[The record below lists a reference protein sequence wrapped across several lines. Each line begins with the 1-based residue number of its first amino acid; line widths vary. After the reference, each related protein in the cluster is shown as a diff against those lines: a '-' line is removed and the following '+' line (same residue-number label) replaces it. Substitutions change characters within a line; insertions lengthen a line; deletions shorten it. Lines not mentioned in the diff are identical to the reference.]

1 MIMNKFPESILLTL
15 LLITG
20 CTTSPDSNILSEI
33 DSLVAAEEYDSAHH
47 EIVRTK
53 GRFDRPQD
61 LAHYQLLLAK
71 TSYLTYN
78 TLPSDSIIDQA
89 IAFYEKANEPLKLA
103 DAYYYKAAC
112 SHERRDYAQA
122 IRYYKKAEEEA
133 QKTDDLAL
141 KYKIA
146 ESIVKINSQN
156 NNDRL
161 QLNYAHQALQIALES
176 GNKNW
181 MAYSYFNLCRAYQ
194 NIGDID
200 SMTNYAKQLITRLD
214 DIYPEDKPAF
224 LSCIGY
230 MYYKKS
236 DWQLAKKYYK
246 ESLDLQKTAH
256 TMVNLADVYVKEGNE
271 KEAYKLW
278 GKAFLMND
286 CKVKDIIMFNM
297 LQYDLDHH
305 RNLEDACDRLYGLYI
320 TKDSMENA
328 LRDRTIQEMQQQY
341 DQDREKNNA
350 NKRQMKWMMATL
362 TLTLI
367 IICLLTYLKYRK
379 QKATLQMA
387 EQQSLINTYMSEAHF
402 LKAKV
407 QDKEALIKE
416 YKKKLQTSQKEEGK
430 LTDEEAKHQLEM
442 IEKYR
447 TQIQELECEREEA
460 LEKIDKLNDTVRDL
474 VKQAAPRLNHGKIL
488 YDSIVENGSAG
499 KWSNEDYKCF
509 IEYYK
514 AIDLANY
521 KRIEKEYPHLTLRNS
536 LFLILHEMGKN
547 DDEVEQIMGLSHEGI
562 RSTRFRIRSKKR

>member
-1 MIMNKFPESILLTL
+1 MIMNRFPESILLTL

-78 TLPSDSIIDQA
+78 TLPSDSTIDQA
-89 IAFYEKANEPLKLA
+89 IAFYEKTNEPQKLA

-112 SHERRDYAQA
+112 SHERKDYEQA

-161 QLNYAHQALQIALES
+161 QLNYAHKALQIALES

-181 MAYSYFNLCRAYQ
+181 MAYSYFNLSRAYQ
-194 NIGDID
+194 NIGNID
-200 SMTNYAKQLITRLD
+200 SMTIYAKQLTTRLQ

-230 MYYKKS
+230 MYYKKGN
-236 DWQLAKKYYK
+236 WQMAKKYYK

-256 TMVNLADVYVKEGNE
+256 TMVNLADVYIKEENE

-278 GKAFLMND
+278 EKAFLMND

-367 IICLLTYLKYRK
+367 IICLLTYLKYRR
-379 QKATLQMA
+379 QKAALQMA
-387 EQQSLINTYMSEAHF
+387 EQQSLINAYISDIKL
-402 LKAKV
+402 LKTKV
-407 QDKEALIKE
+407 EDKEALIKD
-416 YKKKLQTSQKEEGK
+416 YKEKLQANQEVGEKQSE
-430 LTDEEAKHQLEM
+430 EEARRRQEM
-442 IEKYR
+442 IETHMAK
-447 TQIQELECEREEA
+447 IQKLECEREEDLA
-460 LEKIDKLNDTVRDL
+460 KIDKLNDTVKDL

-488 YDSIVENGSAG
+488 YDSIEENGSVG
-499 KWSNEDYKCF
+499 KWNNEDYECF

-514 AIDLANY
+514 AINLPSY
-521 KRIEKEYPHLTLRNS
+521 KRIEKAHPNLTLRNT

-547 DDEVEQIMGLSHEGI
+547 DDEVGKIMGLSHEGI